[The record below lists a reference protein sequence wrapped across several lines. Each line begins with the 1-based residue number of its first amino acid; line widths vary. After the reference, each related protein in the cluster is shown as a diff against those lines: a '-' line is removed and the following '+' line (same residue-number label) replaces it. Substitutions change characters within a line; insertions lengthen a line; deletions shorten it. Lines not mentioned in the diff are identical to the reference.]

1 MLPDNAIQYK
11 GLTLKKPYSS
21 ADEKAELLLDQII
34 RESRVGFS
42 EEKVENELKME
53 MAGLMQTMRYRAM
66 GGDHQLE
73 ETSLEEWTERL
84 RREIIRD
91 HQAEEILRL
100 IIREEQI
107 QVSEAELRQAAEALA
122 EEEHTT
128 LEMVRR
134 FMGEDYALLKKD
146 VLNKKARAFLAEA
159 SP

>member
-1 MLPDNAIQYK
+1 MK
-11 GLTLKKPYSS
+11 
-21 ADEKAELLLDQII
+21 
-34 RESRVGFS
+34 REDLFRAVG
-42 EEKVENELKME
+42 EV
-53 MAGLMQTMRYRAM
+53 
-66 GGDHQLE
+66 
-73 ETSLEEWTERL
+73 
-84 RREIIRD
+84 
-91 HQAEEILRL
+91 
-100 IIREEQI
+100 REEQI

>member
-1 MLPDNAIQYK
+1 MCGFGRLHSE

-34 RESRVGFS
+34 RESKVGFS
-42 EEKVENELKME
+42 EEKVEDELKME
-53 MAGLMQTMRYRAM
+53 LAGLMQTMRYRAM

-73 ETSLEEWTERL
+73 ETSLEEWT
-84 RREIIRD
+84 
-91 HQAEEILRL
+91 EEILRL